1 MISILNLADLPGV
14 TLTAPQTMLVP
25 LAGLQTPWL
34 GGLAR
39 GNSATTLTIN
49 VDLGEFAGGSE
60 WGVIGLMGM
69 SADLI
74 SYRVRIWSGPD
85 FGSLTLRADVPSAG
99 LLDCGP
105 YAIVPMPSTCTDRYL
120 RITID
125 NVPLP
130 LAFGGSGRTWF
141 DLRRL
146 WVGQI
151 GWTSPEGWDADWS
164 LSFSDTGRVD
174 LDDTLTPSAY
184 HGRRGRVWVANRTL
198 LTQLQAVGNGSA
210 RSFLDLALGAGTTSE
225 LLFSLR
231 NGLADGYQDYYRS
244 TCYGR
249 FSRLPMI
256 RAAGSDRAV
265 QCEVSEVP
273 SS

>member
-14 TLTAPQTMLVP
+14 TLTSPQTMLVP

-49 VDLGEFAGGSE
+49 VDLGEAAGGSE

-105 YAIVPMPSTCTDRYL
+105 YAIVPMPSTYTDRYI

-146 WVGQI
+146 WIGQI
-151 GWTSPEGWDADWS
+151 GWTSPEGWDADWT
-164 LSFSDTGRVD
+164 LNITDTGRVE
-174 LDDTLTPSAY
+174 LDDTLTPSASK
-184 HGRRGRVWVANRTL
+184 GRRGRVWTANRTL
-198 LTQLQAVGNGSA
+198 LSTWQATGDGGA
-210 RSFLDLALGAGTTSE
+210 RSFLDLALAAGTTSE
-225 LLFSLR
+225 LLFGLR
-231 NGLADGYQDYYRS
+231 NTLSGGYQDYYRS
-244 TCYGR
+244 ACYGR
-249 FSRLPMI
+249 FSRFPTI
-256 RAAGSDRAV
+256 RADGQYRAV

>member
-14 TLTAPQTMLVP
+14 ALTSPQTMLLP
-25 LAGLQTPWL
+25 LAALKTPWL
-34 GGLAR
+34 QGLAR
-39 GNSATTLTIN
+39 GNSATTLTID

-69 SADLI
+69 SPDLI
-74 SYRVRIWSGPD
+74 SYRVRIWSGADP
-85 FGSLTLRADVPSAG
+85 GILTLRADVPSAG

-105 YAIVPMPSTCTDRYL
+105 YAILPMPTSYTDRYI

-146 WVGQI
+146 WIGQI
-151 GWTSPEGWDADWS
+151 AWSAPEGWDADWS
-164 LSFSDTGRVD
+164 LTVVDTGRVD
-174 LDDTLTPSAY
+174 LDDTLTPSVY
-184 HGRRGRVWVANRTL
+184 RGRRGRVWTANRTL
-198 LTQLQAVGNGSA
+198 LTQLQAIGNGNA
-210 RSFLDLALGAGTTSE
+210 RSFLDLALAGTTSE

-231 NGLADGYQDYYRS
+231 NDLGDGYQDYYRS
-244 TCYGR
+244 ACYGR
-249 FSRLPMI
+249 FSRVPAI
-256 RAAGSDRAV
+256 RADRAERAA